1 MHNSYEISKSN
12 KRLWVLRGKM
22 WATFGPI
29 LRKQLKTG
37 IIFRFPFF
45 RNVGPCIF
53 CKENTFYIGDEAVV
67 KNN

>member
-1 MHNSYEISKSN
+1 
-12 KRLWVLRGKM
+12 M

-53 CKENTFYIGDEAVV
+53 CKKNTFYIGDEAVV